1 MNVRVCVYLLCNAF
15 CTTEEKKVNRDVK
28 DTPSPKPPTVGGMP
42 TSDSMHLHVEFM
54 DDVAYYHDED
64 GPG

>member
-1 MNVRVCVYLLCNAF
+1 MLSVLPKR
-15 CTTEEKKVNRDVK
+15 KKVNR
-28 DTPSPKPPTVGGMP
+28 
-42 TSDSMHLHVEFM
+42 DSMHLHVEFM